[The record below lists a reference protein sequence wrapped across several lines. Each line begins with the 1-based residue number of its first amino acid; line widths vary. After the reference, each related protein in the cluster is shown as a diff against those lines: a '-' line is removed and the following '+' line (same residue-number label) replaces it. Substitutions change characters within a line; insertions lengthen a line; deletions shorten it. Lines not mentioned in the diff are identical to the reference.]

1 MGGSRSLPNCWG
13 HEPVFRAAQT
23 LFGLLVV
30 TFLLMPIVAILP
42 LAFTSSVFLTYPIEE
57 YSLRWFAE
65 LTTADAWRL
74 SIMNSLIIGLGATL
88 LSTIL
93 GTLAA
98 LGIRSRA
105 LPFANLLRTMFLLP
119 MVVPAVV
126 LGVGMQMLFVNFG
139 LASTYP
145 GVIIAHAV
153 LCVPFVIVSVSASLQ
168 GIDPSVE
175 KAAGSLGAS
184 PVKVFHRVTLPLA
197 LPGIV
202 SGAVFAFA
210 TSLDEVVITLFVA
223 GPNQRTLARQM
234 FSSIREN
241 ISPTVVAAALLLI
254 IGTLCLGGLAALL
267 RWRQE
272 RIALRAAP

>member
-1 MGGSRSLPNCWG
+1 MI
-13 HEPVFRAAQT
+13 FRAAQAF
-23 LFGLLVV
+23 FGVAIVAFLV
-30 TFLLMPIVAILP
+30 MPIAAILP
-42 LAFTSSVFLTYPIEE
+42 LAFTSSIFLTYPIAD
-57 YSLRWFAE
+57 YSVRWFTE
-65 LTTADAWRL
+65 LATADSWRL

-88 LSTIL
+88 LSTFL

-98 LGIRSRA
+98 LGMRSET
-105 LPFANLLRTMFLLP
+105 LPMANLLRTVFLLP

-126 LGVGMQMLFVNFG
+126 LGVGMQMLFVTLG
-139 LASTYP
+139 LASTYL
-145 GVIIAHAV
+145 GVIVAHTV
-153 LCVPFVIVSVSASLQ
+153 LCIPFVIVSVSASLQ
-168 GIDPSVE
+168 GINRAVE
-175 KAAGSLGAS
+175 KAASSLGAP
-184 PVKVFHRVTLPLA
+184 PVTVFRRVTFPLA
-197 LPGIV
+197 LPGII

-210 TSLDEVVITLFVA
+210 TSLDEVVLTLFVA

-254 IGTLCLGGLAALL
+254 VGTLCLGGLSAAL